1 VPLNLNDARRIATE
15 VVAATHSSLRV
26 VGATAGEGGSNYTEI
41 MLLVANCHAEPCR
54 LSIGVERDVS
64 EAAFREAVGEQ
75 VRKHLQNRESAAL
88 KSVPADGP

>member
-1 VPLNLNDARRIATE
+1 MPLNLNDARRIATE

-41 MLLVANCHAEPCR
+41 MLLVSNCHAEPCR

-64 EAAFREAVGEQ
+64 EAAFRVAVDEQ
-75 VRKHLQNRESAAL
+75 VRQHLRDRKSA
-88 KSVPADGP
+88 